1 MNKIIMLIGAA
12 ASGKTTAAPKIA
24 AEHKNAVILSTDKM
38 RAELYGAENIQGNW
52 QEIEAVLY
60 ERIKNAIK
68 QNKNIIL
75 DSTHFKKEY
84 RAKII
89 KNFSKCSEFS
99 AYYFNYPF
107 SVIYKR
113 NKERR
118 RVVPFNVLTTMYK
131 ELKKAPPTL
140 AEGFKSITNICAGL
154 NSVTYSRDI

>member
-12 ASGKTTAAPKIA
+12 ASGKSTAAPKIA
-24 AEHKNAVILSTDKM
+24 AENNAVILSTDTI
-38 RAELYGAENIQGNW
+38 RAELYGAEHIQGSW

-60 ERIKNAIK
+60 DRIKNAIK

-89 KNFSKCSEFS
+89 KNFAKYSELS

-107 SVIYKR
+107 ALIFSR
-113 NKERR
+113 NKHRAR
-118 RVVPFNVLTTMYK
+118 RVPFDVLAAMY
-131 ELKKAPPTL
+131 EHLKNAPPTL
-140 AEGFKSITNICAGL
+140 AEGFKSIKKMYA
-154 NSVTYSRDI
+154 D

>member
-1 MNKIIMLIGAA
+1 MLIGAA

-24 AEHKNAVILSTDKM
+24 AKNNAVIISTDRI
-38 RAELYGAENIQGNW
+38 RAALYGAEHIQGNW

-60 ERIKNAIK
+60 DRIKNAIK

-89 KNFSKCSEFS
+89 KNFAKYSEFS

-107 SVIYKR
+107 TLIYSR
-113 NKERR
+113 NKHRAR
-118 RVVPFNVLTTMYK
+118 RVPFKVLAAMYK
-131 ELKKAPPTL
+131 ELKNAPPTL
-140 AEGFKSITNICAGL
+140 AEGFKSIKKMYAN
-154 NSVTYSRDI
+154 

>member
-1 MNKIIMLIGAA
+1 MNKIIMLIGAP

-24 AEHKNAVILSTDKM
+24 AKHQNAVILSTDKM
-38 RAELYGAENIQGNW
+38 RAELYGAEHIQGNW
-52 QEIEAVLY
+52 PDIEALLY
-60 ERIKNAIK
+60 KRIKNAIK
-68 QNKNIIL
+68 ANKNIIL

-89 KNFSKCSEFS
+89 KNFAKYTDIS

-113 NKERR
+113 NKERA
-118 RVVPFNVLTTMYK
+118 RVVPFNVLTAIYK

-154 NSVTYSRDI
+154 KSVH

>member
-12 ASGKTTAAPKIA
+12 ASGKSTAAPKIA
-24 AEHKNAVILSTDKM
+24 AENNAVILSTDRI
-38 RAELYGAENIQGNW
+38 RAALYGAEHIQGNW

-60 ERIKNAIK
+60 DRIKNAIK

-89 KNFSKCSEFS
+89 KNFAKCSEFS
-99 AYYFNYPF
+99 AYFFNYPF

-113 NKERR
+113 NKDRA
-118 RVVPFNVLTTMYK
+118 RVVPFNVLKTMYK
-131 ELKKAPPTL
+131 ELKNAPPL
-140 AEGFKSITNICAGL
+140 LSEGFKSIKKMYAN
-154 NSVTYSRDI
+154 

>member
-12 ASGKTTAAPKIA
+12 ASGKSTAAPKIA
-24 AEHKNAVILSTDKM
+24 AKHQNAVILSTDRI
-38 RAELYGAENIQGNW
+38 RAALYGAEHIQGDL

-60 ERIKNAIK
+60 DRIKNAIK

-89 KNFSKCSEFS
+89 KNFAKYSEFS
-99 AYYFNYPF
+99 AYFFNYPF

-113 NKERR
+113 NKERAR
-118 RVVPFNVLTTMYK
+118 RVPFEVLAAMYK
-131 ELKKAPPTL
+131 ELKKAPPL
-140 AEGFKSITNICAGL
+140 LSEGFKNIIKVCDSL
-154 NSVTYSRDI
+154 KSVH

>member
-12 ASGKTTAAPKIA
+12 ASGKSTAAPKIA
-24 AEHKNAVILSTDKM
+24 AEHQNAVIISTDKI
-38 RAELYGAENIQGNW
+38 RAELYGAEHIQGNW

-75 DSTHFKKEY
+75 DSTHYKKEY

-89 KNFSKCSEFS
+89 KKFSWDVLGANSSEFS

-107 SVIYKR
+107 PLIYSR
-113 NKERR
+113 NKHRAR
-118 RVVPFNVLTTMYK
+118 RVPFDVLAAMYS
-131 ELKKAPPTL
+131 ELSAAPPTL
-140 AEGFKSITNICAGL
+140 TEGFKSIKKMYD
-154 NSVTYSRDI
+154 S

>member
-24 AEHKNAVILSTDKM
+24 AENNAVILSTDKM
-38 RAELYGAENIQGNW
+38 RAELYGAEDIQGYW
-52 QEIEAVLY
+52 PEIEALLY
-60 ERIKNAIK
+60 KYIKNAIK

-99 AYYFNYPF
+99 AYFFNYPF
-107 SVIYKR
+107 TLIYSR
-113 NKERR
+113 NKHRAR
-118 RVVPFNVLTTMYK
+118 RVPFDVLAAMYS
-131 ELKKAPPTL
+131 ELSAAPPL
-140 AEGFKSITNICAGL
+140 LSEGFKSIKKMYAN
-154 NSVTYSRDI
+154 

>member
-1 MNKIIMLIGAA
+1 MNKIKLIMLIGAP
-12 ASGKTTAAPKIA
+12 ASGKSTAAQKIA
-24 AEHKNAVILSTDKM
+24 AEHQNAVILSTDKM
-38 RAELYGAENIQGNW
+38 RAELYGAEHIQGYW
-52 QEIEAVLY
+52 PDIEALLY
-60 ERIKNAIK
+60 KRIKKAIK

-89 KNFSKCSEFS
+89 KNFSQYSLIS

-113 NKERR
+113 NKERA
-118 RVVPFNVLTTMYK
+118 RVVPFNVLTAMYK

-140 AEGFKSITNICAGL
+140 AEGFKTIKCVPG
-154 NSVTYSRDI
+154 

>member
-24 AEHKNAVILSTDKM
+24 AKNNAVIISTDRI
-38 RAELYGAENIQGNW
+38 RAALYGAEHIQGNW

-60 ERIKNAIK
+60 DRIKNAIK

-75 DSTHFKKEY
+75 DSTHYKKEY

-89 KNFSKCSEFS
+89 KNFAKCSIFS

-107 SVIYKR
+107 SLIYSR
-113 NKERR
+113 NKHRAR
-118 RVVPFNVLTTMYK
+118 RVPFDVLAAMY
-131 ELKKAPPTL
+131 EHLNNAPPTL
-140 AEGFKSITNICAGL
+140 AEGFKSIKKMYAN
-154 NSVTYSRDI
+154 